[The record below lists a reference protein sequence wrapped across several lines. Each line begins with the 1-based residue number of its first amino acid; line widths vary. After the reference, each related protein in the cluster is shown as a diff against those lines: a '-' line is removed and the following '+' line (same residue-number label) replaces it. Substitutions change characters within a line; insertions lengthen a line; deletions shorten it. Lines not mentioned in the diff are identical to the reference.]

1 MEYAPRVRRRS
12 RARSPAGAGADRAL
26 RREGAYN
33 RRMSATRPEPSGD
46 LTRVVLSVL
55 SIGLLIAGTLWVLSP
70 FLGALLWAVMIT
82 VATWPLM
89 LGIQARLGGKRG
101 AAVAVMTVA
110 LLLALFV
117 PLYWAVAT
125 LVEQTDRIADL
136 VRSLPELRVPPP
148 PAWVETLPIVGA
160 RAARRWQAIAALP
173 PDEVATRLAPY
184 LRTALA
190 WFAAKAGSF
199 GSMVLHFLL
208 TVVLSAILFARGE
221 GAAEQ
226 VRRFFHRLAGER
238 GDAIV
243 ALSGKAIR
251 AVALGIVVTAGVQT
265 TIAGVG
271 FFVVGTPFAGF
282 LTAIVLVLCIAQ
294 IGPLLVMA
302 PVVIWLYATGSPGRG
317 TVLLVFTLVAGA
329 IDNVLR
335 PVLIKRGADLSL
347 LLIFPGVIGGL
358 LWLGIIGLFVGP
370 VVLAV
375 TANLVESWVSSRG
388 GEAAPVPAA
397 IEPGGDQRQAF
408 PNTT

>member
-1 MEYAPRVRRRS
+1 MRRGS
-12 RARSPAGAGADRAL
+12 RARSPGRAGWDRAG
-26 RREGAYN
+26 RGDVAYN
-33 RRMSATRPEPSGD
+33 RRMSATASAPSRD

-55 SIGLLIAGTLWVLSP
+55 GIGLLITGTFWVLSP
-70 FLGALLWAVMIT
+70 FLGALLWATMIV

-89 LGIQARLGGKRG
+89 VGLQARLGGKRG
-101 AAVAVMTVA
+101 AAVAVMTIA

-125 LVEQTDRIADL
+125 LVEQADRIADL
-136 VRSLPELRVPPP
+136 VRSLPDLRVPPP
-148 PAWVETLPIVGA
+148 PTWVEALPLVGA
-160 RAARRWQAIAALP
+160 RAARRWQALAALP
-173 PDEVATRLAPY
+173 PDEVAARLAPY
-184 LRTALA
+184 LKTGLG

-208 TVVLSAILFARGE
+208 TVVIAAILFARGE
-221 GAAEQ
+221 GAADN
-226 VRRFFHRLAGER
+226 VRRFFRRLAGER

-243 ALSGKAIR
+243 VLSGKAIR

-271 FFVVGTPFAGF
+271 FVAVGAPFAGF
-282 LTAIVLVLCIAQ
+282 LTAVVLVLCIAQ

-302 PVVIWLYATGSPGRG
+302 PVVIWLYSTGSPGRG

-375 TANLVESWVSSRG
+375 TANLVESWVTSG
-388 GEAAPVPAA
+388 LGEPAAAPVRVEPAA
-397 IEPGGDQRQAF
+397 DQRQAF